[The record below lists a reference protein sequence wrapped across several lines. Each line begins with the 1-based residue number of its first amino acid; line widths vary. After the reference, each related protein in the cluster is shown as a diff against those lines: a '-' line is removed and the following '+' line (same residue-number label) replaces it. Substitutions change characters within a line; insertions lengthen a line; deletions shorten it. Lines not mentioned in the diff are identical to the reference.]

1 MNYVRQPIQL
11 FQSLLNVFLKYNMI
25 VIAGPCLA
33 ESKEV
38 VEEVSERLAEITK
51 KLPVT
56 FFFKASY
63 KKANR
68 TSGTSFQGIGDEE
81 ALSLLA
87 NVRNKL
93 NVPVLTD
100 IHEVKDVEI
109 VSPFVDVL
117 QIPAFLC
124 RQTELLIAAGKA
136 NKIVNIKKGQFLA
149 PEAMKYAVEKVQ
161 SGGNSTTWVTER
173 GTTFGYHD
181 LVVDF
186 RSLVVMKELN
196 VPVIYDATHSVQT
209 PSISN
214 QSGGNPQYIRAL
226 ARAATAVGIDGIFF
240 ETHPNPAKAKSDAAT
255 QMPLTAVESFL
266 TEIVEL
272 HSYANKFS

>member
-1 MNYVRQPIQL
+1 
-11 FQSLLNVFLKYNMI
+11 MI
-25 VIAGPCLA
+25 VIAGPCLV

-38 VEEVSERLAEITK
+38 VEEVSERLVEITK

-56 FFFKASY
+56 FIFKASY

-87 NVRNKL
+87 DVRNTL

-100 IHEVKDVEI
+100 IHEVKDVDI
-109 VSPFVDVL
+109 VAPFVDVL

-124 RQTELLIAAGKA
+124 RQTELLIAAGQA

-149 PEAMKYAVEKVQ
+149 PEAMKYAVEKVAL
-161 SGGNSTTWVTER
+161 GGSSQTWVTER

-186 RSLVVMKELN
+186 RSLVVMKELK
-196 VPVIYDATHSVQT
+196 VPVIYDATHSVQA
-209 PSISN
+209 PSITN
-214 QSGGNPQYIRAL
+214 QSGGHPQYIRAL

-255 QMPLTAVESFL
+255 QMPLSEVENFL
-266 TEIVEL
+266 TEIIEL

>member
-1 MNYVRQPIQL
+1 
-11 FQSLLNVFLKYNMI
+11 MI

-38 VEEVSERLAEITK
+38 VEEVSERLVEITK

-56 FFFKASY
+56 FYFKASY

-68 TSGTSFQGIGDEE
+68 TSGASFQGIGDET
-81 ALSLLA
+81 ALQLLSD
-87 NVRNKL
+87 VRNKW

-100 IHEVKDVEI
+100 IHEVKDVEL
-109 VSPFVDVL
+109 VSPYVDVL

-124 RQTELLIAAGKA
+124 RQTDLLVAAGKSG
-136 NKIVNIKKGQFLA
+136 KIVNIKKGQFLA

-161 SGGNSTTWVTER
+161 SGGSASTWVTER

-186 RSLVVMKELN
+186 RSLVIMKELN
-196 VPVIYDATHSVQT
+196 VPVIYDATHSVQA

-226 ARAATAVGIDGIFF
+226 AKAATAVGIDGIFF

-255 QMPLTAVESFL
+255 QMPLENAENFL
-266 TEIVEL
+266 NEILEL
-272 HSYANKFS
+272 HLFSQKYL

>member
-1 MNYVRQPIQL
+1 
-11 FQSLLNVFLKYNMI
+11 MI

-33 ESKEV
+33 ESQEV
-38 VEEVSERLAEITK
+38 VEEVAERLVEITK

-56 FFFKASY
+56 FYFKASY

-68 TSGTSFQGIGDEE
+68 TSGDSFQGIGDEV
-81 ALSLLA
+81 ALQLLSD
-87 NVRNKL
+87 VRNKW

-100 IHEVKDVEI
+100 IHEVKDVEL
-109 VSPFVDVL
+109 VAPYVDVL

-124 RQTELLIAAGKA
+124 RQTDLLVAAGKSG
-136 NKIVNIKKGQFLA
+136 KIVNIKKGQFLA

-161 SGGNSTTWVTER
+161 SGGSSSTWVTER

-181 LVVDF
+181 LVVDY
-186 RSLVVMKELN
+186 RSLVIMKELN
-196 VPVIYDATHSVQT
+196 VPVIYDATHSVQA

-255 QMPLTAVESFL
+255 QMPLENAENFL
-266 TEIVEL
+266 NEILEL
-272 HSYANKFS
+272 HSFSQKYL

>member
-1 MNYVRQPIQL
+1 
-11 FQSLLNVFLKYNMI
+11 MI

-33 ESKEV
+33 ESQEV
-38 VEEVSERLAEITK
+38 VEEVSERLVEITK

-56 FFFKASY
+56 LYFKASY

-68 TSGTSFQGIGDEE
+68 TSGSSFQGIGDEV
-81 ALSLLA
+81 ALQLLSD
-87 NVRNKL
+87 VRKKWD
-93 NVPVLTD
+93 VPVLTD
-100 IHEVKDVEI
+100 IHEVKDVEL
-109 VSPFVDVL
+109 VKPFVDVL

-124 RQTELLIAAGKA
+124 RQTDLLVAAGSSG
-136 NKIVNIKKGQFLA
+136 KIVNIKKGQFLA
-149 PEAMKYAVEKVQ
+149 PEAMRFAVEKVQ
-161 SGGNSTTWVTER
+161 SGGNVPTWVTER

-181 LVVDF
+181 LVVDY
-186 RSLVVMKELN
+186 RSLVIMKELN
-196 VPVIYDATHSVQT
+196 VPVIYDATHSVQA

-255 QMPLTAVESFL
+255 QMPLASAENFL
-266 TEIVEL
+266 NEILEL
-272 HSYANKFS
+272 HSFSKKYL

>member
-1 MNYVRQPIQL
+1 
-11 FQSLLNVFLKYNMI
+11 MI

-38 VEEVSERLAEITK
+38 VEEVAERLVEITS

-56 FFFKASY
+56 FYFKASY

-68 TSGTSFQGIGDEE
+68 TSGTSFQGIGDEV
-81 ALSLLA
+81 ALHLIST
-87 NVRNKL
+87 VRDKWK
-93 NVPVLTD
+93 VPVLTD
-100 IHEVKDVEI
+100 IHEVKDVEL
-109 VSPFVDVL
+109 VSPYVDVL

-124 RQTELLIAAGKA
+124 RQTDLLVAAGA
-136 NKIVNIKKGQFLA
+136 SGKIVNIKKGQFLA

-161 SGGNSTTWVTER
+161 TGGSASTWVTER

-186 RSLVVMKELN
+186 RSLVIMKELN
-196 VPVIYDATHSVQT
+196 VPVIYDATHSVQA

-226 ARAATAVGIDGIFF
+226 ARAATSVGIDGIFF
-240 ETHPNPAKAKSDAAT
+240 ETHPNPSKAKSDAAT
-255 QMPLTAVESFL
+255 QMPLANAENFL
-266 TEIVEL
+266 NEILEL
-272 HSYANKFS
+272 HTYSQKYL